1 MLVYRSEGIGSLLR
15 PAYLLDARAGVERG
29 DLTPAEFKRI
39 EDRAVDEAVALQE
52 AAGLDVVTDGEQR
65 RYAFFGHLVEAFEGF
80 EKSGGWSIPF
90 RDGEGTELTLRRPV
104 VVDRLRPRR
113 QMSVEEFAYLRG
125 RTTRAIKI
133 TLISAQQAAAYYDP
147 DKSAGAYPTRDA
159 YLADIVDFTRRVT
172 PGTVLAKDRKRGS
185 VYLLEW
191 PARHETG
198 GGPVDSTRHIL
209 VFQTSQGKWLLI
221 AEGPGATESH
231 AQHKTTTTT
240 THYEVDW
247 TQDSLAPVE
256 IRAIRSTH
264 ITFTSDDA
272 QASINS
278 THDFTLAGPLPSRF
292 HSTSDDYLES
302 RYGDTLAD
310 IALRVA
316 TCGTFYPLER
326 TAALKSKM
334 IENVTESLADLNP
347 KLSKKPRP
355 GSRILLPNLSTL
367 WDDANHAAGI
377 KNHPSH

>member
-1 MLVYRSEGIGSLLR
+1 MRSGFS
-15 PAYLLDARAGVERG
+15 
-29 DLTPAEFKRI
+29 
-39 EDRAVDEAVALQE
+39 RAVTAAVLIVFAVFCLATSPEPTVGGIPLGNDVHSRRRADSLKALI
-52 AAGLDVVTDGEQR
+52 ARTKPT
-65 RYAFFGHLVEAFEGF
+65 LV
-80 EKSGGWSIPF
+80 WSD
-90 RDGEGTELTLRRPV
+90 RNMLW
-104 VVDRLRPRR
+104 VDRDASGNLLFALN
-113 QMSVEEFAYLRG
+113 QAYQVDEESSRG
-125 RTTRAIKI
+125 SWAIFE
-133 TLISAQQAAAYYDP
+133 SDP
-147 DKSAGAYPTRDA
+147 NYVATGF
-159 YLADIVDFTRRVT
+159 VDFTRRVT